1 MCLAG
6 SSPRFRLD
14 RLSCLHQDGAECPRA
29 SPLFLPIVS
38 IFARGAPA
46 HFAIVLAI
54 HSAAASHSLKR
65 HPLLGAFAPLE
76 EPSTAS
82 LAEMGETFGSID
94 RPVGLI
100 ANSGASGTRRAA
112 HGPPLLAT

>member
-54 HSAAASHSLKR
+54 HSAAASHR
-65 HPLLGAFAPLE
+65 LLLRVVGALNG
-76 EPSTAS
+76 THS
-82 LAEMGETFGSID
+82 LAHSRRWRS
-94 RPVGLI
+94 RPQ
-100 ANSGASGTRRAA
+100 
-112 HGPPLLAT
+112 HH